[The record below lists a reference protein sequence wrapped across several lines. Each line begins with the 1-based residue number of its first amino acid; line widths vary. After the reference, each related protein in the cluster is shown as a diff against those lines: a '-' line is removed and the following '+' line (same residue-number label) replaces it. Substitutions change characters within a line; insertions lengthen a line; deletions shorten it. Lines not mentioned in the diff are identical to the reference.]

1 MVAVFDPPVTVIVA
15 VAVGGYFVYQKFNG
29 NGQSTVR
36 YVTSVATNGNIIVS
50 VAGTGQVSVSNQVD
64 IKPKASGQ
72 ITYVGVTVGQEV
84 KAGTSIAQIDASDA
98 LKSVRDA
105 QANLESAKLS
115 LDKFVQPPTEL
126 DLIQAQNNVEQAKQA
141 KANAEDSLNKDY
153 ESGFNTVASTFLN
166 LPTIM
171 SGIDDILLA
180 DDFTNG
186 QANMY
191 YYSDAVEE

>member
-1 MVAVFDPPVTVIVA
+1 MSKFLKKIFAHKIILSVVIVA

-105 QANLESAKLS
+105 KANLESAKFYKQLGAERVFK
-115 LDKFVQPPTEL
+115 KFDFMDVFKEL
-126 DLIQAQNNVEQAKQA
+126 
-141 KANAEDSLNKDY
+141 
-153 ESGFNTVASTFLN
+153 
-166 LPTIM
+166 
-171 SGIDDILLA
+171 GIIV
-180 DDFTNG
+180 TK
-186 QANMY
+186 M
-191 YYSDAVEE
+191 